1 MLNKM
6 DNTVTHMMD
15 MFKDNMSSDRGK
27 AIDTIQREVKSE
39 TNPDGWTVEEVGW
52 MIDVFTAHLNLAEAY
67 LALNGP
73 FRKNWVQRKVDIIR
87 QQGWNGVLVE
97 DAIRSLA

>member
-1 MLNKM
+1 
-6 DNTVTHMMD
+6 MMD

-27 AIDTIQREVKSE
+27 AIDAIQREVKSD
-39 TNPDGWTVEEVGW
+39 NNRDGWTEVEVGW
-52 MIDVFTAHLNLAEAY
+52 MVDVFTAHLNLAEAY

-73 FRKNWVQRKVDIIR
+73 FRKNWVKRKLDSIR
-87 QQGWNGVLVE
+87 EQGWNGVLVE